1 MQQDKG
7 LSRRRMLG
15 GGAAAV
21 AAVAGFPM
29 INLGQYR
36 LNAASPKTYSKRA
49 VDLVR
54 KSLVI
59 DMLAPIKLDFRP
71 EYFAAPLS
79 EKDAAE
85 FRASGITGFHNAVG
99 VGGADARSSVLEW
112 MNAWQGFAGR
122 NSHVFSL
129 VGLATDLDRAKKF
142 FRKRAWIREFFD
154 RHGVRA
160 GDMVTVEE
168 VAPYSYRVALRRL
181 G

>member
-71 EYFAAPLS
+71 NIS
-79 EKDAAE
+79 
-85 FRASGITGFHNAVG
+85 
-99 VGGADARSSVLEW
+99 
-112 MNAWQGFAGR
+112 
-122 NSHVFSL
+122 
-129 VGLATDLDRAKKF
+129 
-142 FRKRAWIREFFD
+142 
-154 RHGVRA
+154 
-160 GDMVTVEE
+160 
-168 VAPYSYRVALRRL
+168 RRR
-181 G
+181 